1 METSVGGAMMRRLH
15 RAYIA
20 GFVDGEG
27 SIGFD
32 RNRFRSI
39 YPRVVVANT
48 NREILLA
55 IQQQYGGHIMQ
66 PPRRP
71 RHKQVWFWRLSWL
84 RAVKFLADIQP
95 WLRLK
100 DMQAAAVF
108 AWDAIRPGPGM
119 QTKAFRSE
127 HMAAHDYLFA
137 FVRNL
142 NRRGV
147 PDGDRKSVV

>member
-1 METSVGGAMMRRLH
+1 MH
-15 RAYIA
+15 RAYVA

-32 RNRFRSI
+32 RSRFGSI

-55 IQQQYGGHIMQ
+55 MQHQYGGNMTK

-71 RHKQVWFWRLSWL
+71 RHKQMWVWRLTWL
-84 RAVKFLADIQP
+84 RAVKFLDDIQP

-108 AWDAIRPGPGM
+108 AWNAIRPGPGM
-119 QTKAFRSE
+119 QTKAFRTE
-127 HMAAHDYLFA
+127 HMAAHDYLFD
-137 FVRNL
+137 FVRTL
-142 NRRGV
+142 NRRGMS
-147 PDGDRKSVV
+147 DGQDTLVA